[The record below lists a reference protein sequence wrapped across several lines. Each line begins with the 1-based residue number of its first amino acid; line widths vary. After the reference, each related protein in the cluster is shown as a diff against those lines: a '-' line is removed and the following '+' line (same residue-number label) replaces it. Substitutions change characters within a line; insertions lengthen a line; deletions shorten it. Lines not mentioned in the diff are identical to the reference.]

1 MGGEVQDERVS
12 LFIRLIRNLS
22 RRGCRCQPRSF
33 SRQKEQCPGW
43 CKVEMSGF
51 IPMARGGLRGP
62 AGNGLRCE
70 QRGEEIL
77 TARVAVQWLGR
88 KVVPGFAERFSAP
101 REPPA
106 RLTNQPGKQPIRL
119 GRFHDDVGD
128 ISSPQHGIKSSH
140 IF

>member
-1 MGGEVQDERVS
+1 MPLSTPQFFTAKRAMSRLVQS
-12 LFIRLIRNLS
+12 RNV
-22 RRGCRCQPRSF
+22 RFHPDGP
-33 SRQKEQCPGW
+33 
-43 CKVEMSGF
+43 
-51 IPMARGGLRGP
+51 RGP